1 MINTIKSEILNES
14 YQTAVLE
21 NGLRIACYN
30 MPKYNGVHAVIGT
43 NFGSVDRKFTMNGE
57 KFDVPAGVAHFLE
70 HKMFEKE
77 EGDVFSL
84 YAKTGANAN
93 AFTSFDKT
101 CYIFTATSDVDK
113 CLDILLYTV
122 NSPYFTKETV
132 EKEQGIIAQEIK
144 MYDDNAYWRMLFGV
158 LNGLYVNHSIKD
170 DIAGTVESIK
180 KITDKTLYDCTNA
193 FYSPSQ
199 MILCVA
205 GNIEIDEV
213 IKACNRAEFRYEK
226 VSVEKTLIEEPKE
239 VAYKEKT
246 IYMPI
251 SAPLVAVGFKESFE
265 DGIKLKNELIANII
279 LDVLTGAT
287 SDLFNDLYDKN
298 LVNGTFSGEVISG
311 QDFFSFIISGETQN
325 PEILSNELLK
335 AILTLKSTGI
345 TEEEYTISKN
355 SLYGSLI
362 VDFENVEEVAGN
374 MLAAAFKEYTVYDQI
389 NTLKEITLE
398 DVNNQLSNMFDTNRK
413 TVFTVLPINEGE
425 NNG

>member
-1 MINTIKSEILNES
+1 MINTIKSDILNER
-14 YQTAVLE
+14 YETITLE
-21 NGLRIACYN
+21 NGLRIACYT
-30 MPKYNGVHAVIGT
+30 MPKYNGVHAIIGT
-43 NFGSVDRKFTMNGE
+43 NFGSIDRKFTMNGE
-57 KFDVPAGVAHFLE
+57 KFSVPAGVAHFLE

-101 CYIFTATSDVDK
+101 CYIFTATSEVDK
-113 CLDILLYTV
+113 CLDILLHTV

-158 LNGLYVNHSIKD
+158 LNGLYINHSIKD
-170 DIAGTVESIK
+170 DIAGTVESIS
-180 KITDKTLYDCTNA
+180 KITHNTLYDCTKA
-193 FYSPSQ
+193 FYSPGQ

-205 GNIEIDEV
+205 GNITIDEV
-213 IKACNRAEFRYEK
+213 IKACERAEFKQDK
-226 VSVEKTLIEEPKE
+226 VEIEKTLVTEPNE
-239 VAYKEKT
+239 VNYKEKT

-251 SAPLVAVGFKESFE
+251 SAPLVAVGFKEVFE
-265 DGIKLKNELIANII
+265 GGSNLKNDLISNII
-279 LDVLTGAT
+279 LDVLTGST

-311 QDFFSFIISGETQN
+311 EDYFSFIISGETQSPDILAKELEN
-325 PEILSNELLK
+325 AILSLK
-335 AILTLKSTGI
+335 KSGVTS
-345 TEEEYTISKN
+345 EEFKISKN

-374 MLAAAFKEYTVYDQI
+374 IITAHFRNYTAYDQI
-389 NTLKEITLE
+389 ETLKEITLE
-398 DVNNQLSNMFDTNRK
+398 DVNNQLLEMFNEDRK
-413 TVFTVLPINEGE
+413 TVFTVMPINEE
-425 NNG
+425 NK